1 MQNFDTLN
9 ILIQAIQELLKKD
22 YQISFQDSDKSYRQI
37 ASCVQQLSDYYI
49 QNPNGSTPWHEKW
62 TQISYLA
69 YYLPLNYVRAERVF
83 TKAQQLGFFN
93 IHSQLENTDIKSKA
107 SAKDL
112 VQNDRQDRDNALA
125 NIAANVVDF
134 GSGLGSG
141 TWPLFL
147 NASGSLRPSSA
158 TASSSTAAAS
168 STATASSSS
177 SYGAIPFTDFSF
189 IEVSTDAQK
198 LHQKLFNYLQ
208 NTIKDLDHLVIN
220 NVTANTIS
228 NIENKKNNKQANN
241 RLSLSHNRT
250 LNWYSDINS
259 AMTLPVN
266 STLSSTMNSS
276 MNSKTNS
283 SSKKIINKN
292 TFAFFS
298 YSLTE
303 LASIPNWALDCEG
316 LVIIEPS
323 TNQDARR
330 LMAWRDL
337 LLSKGF
343 HIWGPCLHEEACPLL
358 TESKKDWC
366 HDRIDFQQRPESFKK
381 IESFLPFKNESL
393 TCSYILARKT
403 PRPSTMLA
411 SAIAVA
417 AVSASAS
424 AAEASAVELEVARV
438 TGDLLNEK
446 GKSRQLICRGPKR
459 EFLTWMHKN
468 GEPQQIPRGELILLP
483 QNLQTVSN
491 ELRIVGDNENS
502 ITVLTDDRQ

>member
-1 MQNFDTLN
+1 MQNFETLN
-9 ILIQAIQELLKKD
+9 ILIQAIQEILKKD

-93 IHSQLENTDIKSKA
+93 IQSQLENADVKSKA
-107 SAKDL
+107 STKDL
-112 VQNDRQDRDNALA
+112 AQNDRQDRDNSLA
-125 NIAANVVDF
+125 NITANFVDCDNVVDF

-147 NASGSLRPSSA
+147 KPTRAF
-158 TASSSTAAAS
+158 SSSSAAAS
-168 STATASSSS
+168 SRS
-177 SYGAIPFTDFSF
+177 AIQFTNFSF
-189 IEVSTDAQK
+189 IEISTDAQK
-198 LHQKLFNYLQ
+198 LHRKLFQYLHP
-208 NTIKDLDHLVIN
+208 D
-220 NVTANTIS
+220 S
-228 NIENKKNNKQANN
+228 KN
-241 RLSLSHNRT
+241 
-250 LNWYSDINS
+250 LNWFSNINS
-259 AMTLPVN
+259 AMTLPMN

-276 MNSKTNS
+276 MNSSMNSKADS

-303 LASIPNWALDCEG
+303 LASIPSWALDCEG

-343 HIWGPCLHEEACPLL
+343 HIWGPCLHEGACPLL

-403 PRPSTMLA
+403 PRPSTRLA
-411 SAIAVA
+411 SAIAA
-417 AVSASAS
+417 SSVSASS
-424 AAEASAVELEVARV
+424 FAAEASAVDLEVARV

-468 GEPQQIPRGELILLP
+468 GDPQQIPRGELIRLP
-483 QNLQTVSN
+483 HNLQAVSN

>member
-62 TQISYLA
+62 AQISYLA

-83 TKAQQLGFFN
+83 TKAQQLGFFGQ
-93 IHSQLENTDIKSKA
+93 SANTHADFADVI
-107 SAKDL
+107 
-112 VQNDRQDRDNALA
+112 
-125 NIAANVVDF
+125 DF

-147 NASGSLRPSSA
+147 KSTRAFS
-158 TASSSTAAAS
+158 ASSAAAS
-168 STATASSSS
+168 SQ
-177 SYGAIPFTDFSF
+177 YAIQFTDFSF
-189 IEVSTDAQK
+189 IEISTDAQK
-198 LHQKLFNYLQ
+198 LHRKLFQCLQ
-208 NTIKDLDHLVIN
+208 PD
-220 NVTANTIS
+220 S
-228 NIENKKNNKQANN
+228 KN
-241 RLSLSHNRT
+241 
-250 LNWYSDINS
+250 LNWYSNINS
-259 AMTLPVN
+259 AMTLPMN
-266 STLSSTMNSS
+266 STMNSS

-292 TFAFFS
+292 TFVFFS

-303 LASIPNWALDCEG
+303 LASIPSWAMDCEG

-343 HIWGPCLHEEACPLL
+343 HIWGPCLHEGACPLL

-411 SAIAVA
+411 SAIAA
-417 AVSASAS
+417 ASKSATASAS

-468 GEPQQIPRGELILLP
+468 GEPQKIPRGELILLP
-483 QNLQTVSN
+483 QNLQPVSN

-502 ITVLTDDRQ
+502 ITVLTDDHQ